1 MLKIIPLLLCF
12 VATLANAAP
21 KQLTAVY
28 QATRNGQPFATVS
41 ETFRQENGKYR
52 IESITEGLGAYA
64 LFGKRRL
71 LSEGEV
77 TAEGLRPRHF
87 EQHLSNNEKKSIIA
101 DFNWET
107 KTLSMKVKHSVT
119 TATLEKGT
127 QDITSMAYQFM
138 FAQPTGNE
146 LVLPVTTGKKL
157 KTYRYKVADRGLP
170 LEIAAGKFKTLHL
183 VDTDTSG
190 DERELWLGN
199 ESQHIPVRLSSRDD
213 SGGKIEQTLTSLHV
227 E

>member
-1 MLKIIPLLLCF
+1 MLKIIPLLLCL
-12 VATLANAAP
+12 VATMANAAP

-28 QATRNGQPFATVS
+28 QATRNGQPFATGT

-52 IESITEGLGAYA
+52 IESITEGLGAYV

-127 QDITSMAYQFM
+127 QDITSLAYQFM
-138 FAQPTGNE
+138 FVQPTGNE
-146 LVLPVTTGKKL
+146 LVMPVTTGKRL

-213 SGGKIEQTLTSLHV
+213 SGSKIEQTLTSLHV

>member
-28 QATRNGQPFATVS
+28 QATRNGQPFATVT

-138 FAQPTGNE
+138 FVQPTGNE
-146 LVLPVTTGKKL
+146 MILPVTTGKRL

-213 SGGKIEQTLTSLHV
+213 SGSKIEQTLTSLHV